1 MDWEVEFYSNIME
14 QALAV
19 LDDKDE
25 KFIWKCRKIIEL
37 MNFLKHSYNKL
48 LVKNALI
55 IILSLFEDYCIDLIT
70 SNRDDLDALSKLE
83 KKIFI
88 DTLKEEFFA

>member
-19 LDDKDE
+19 LDKDDK

-37 MNFLKHSYNKL
+37 MDIFNDKKIIRNM
-48 LVKNALI
+48 LI
-55 IILSLFEDYCIDLIT
+55 FILSLIDNYKTDFLSSRGVELKRLSETERKILIT
-70 SNRDDLDALSKLE
+70 
-83 KKIFI
+83 
-88 DTLKEEFFA
+88 TLKEEFLS

>member
-19 LDDKDE
+19 LDKDDK

-37 MNFLKHSYNKL
+37 MNFLRQSYKKIV
-48 LVKNALI
+48 VKNALI
-55 IILSLFEDYCIDLIT
+55 LILSLFEDYRIDAISKKEKNILI
-70 SNRDDLDALSKLE
+70 N
-83 KKIFI
+83 
-88 DTLKEEFFA
+88 TLKEEFLA

>member
-19 LDDKDE
+19 LDKDDK

-37 MNFLKHSYNKL
+37 MDILNESYDKKIIRNM
-48 LVKNALI
+48 LI
-55 IILSLFEDYCIDLIT
+55 FILSLIDNYKTDFLSSRGVELKRLSETERKILIT
-70 SNRDDLDALSKLE
+70 
-83 KKIFI
+83 
-88 DTLKEEFFA
+88 TLKEEFLS

>member
-19 LDDKDE
+19 LDTNDE

-37 MNFLKHSYNKL
+37 MNFLRHSYKKIV
-48 LVKNALI
+48 VKNALI
-55 IILSLFEDYCIDLIT
+55 LILTLFEHYGIDLI
-70 SNRDDLDALSKLE
+70 SSKSEDLDAFSKQE
-83 KKIFI
+83 KNILI
-88 DTLKEEFFA
+88 NMLKEEFLA

>member
-19 LDDKDE
+19 LDTNDE

-37 MNFLKHSYNKL
+37 MNFLRHSYKKIV
-48 LVKNALI
+48 VKNALI
-55 IILSLFEDYCIDLIT
+55 LILSLLEDYCIDLI
-70 SNRDDLDALSKLE
+70 SSKSEDLDTISKQE
-83 KKIFI
+83 KNI
-88 DTLKEEFFA
+88 L

>member
-19 LDDKDE
+19 LDNNDE

-37 MNFLKHSYNKL
+37 MNFLKYSYNKL

-55 IILSLFEDYCIDLIT
+55 LILSLFENHYIGLVTSKPKNLDYF
-70 SNRDDLDALSKLE
+70 SKQE
-83 KKIFI
+83 KKILI
-88 DTLKEEFFA
+88 DTLKEEFLA